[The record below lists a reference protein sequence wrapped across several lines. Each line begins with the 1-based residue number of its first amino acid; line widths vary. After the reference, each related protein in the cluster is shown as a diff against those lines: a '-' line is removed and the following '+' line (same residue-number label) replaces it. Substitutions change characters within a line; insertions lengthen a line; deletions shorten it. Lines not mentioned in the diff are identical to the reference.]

1 MAPRRAGKR
10 SSAHRVLLRP
20 AAGRRLVLRP
30 VRLVH
35 VGNLR
40 DKRVVRV
47 GVGQQ
52 GADGEQD
59 LRNCQSR
66 APLLFENVKAY
77 TSIAVDIRMEDLC
90 LERNLWRFEGVI
102 WREMN
107 VH

>member
-59 LRNCQSR
+59 LEHPTKQH
-66 APLLFENVKAY
+66 
-77 TSIAVDIRMEDLC
+77 TH
-90 LERNLWRFEGVI
+90 VI
-102 WREMN
+102 SN
-107 VH
+107 IT